1 MSTTTT
7 AGTDQVSLFA
17 QPKAVYAVA
26 FACVISFM
34 GIGLVDPILPS
45 LRTQLKASPSQVTLL
60 FTSYLVVTA
69 FAMLVTNWVS
79 SRLGAKRTLVTGL
92 AIIVVFSALAGTSD
106 SINGIV
112 GFRAGWGLGNALF
125 IATSLAVIV
134 ASATGGFDGAI
145 VLYEAALGLGIAVGP
160 LLGGTLGNISWRGPF
175 FGVAALMAVALI
187 AIVVLL
193 DPVPLPTHHTSP
205 VCAIEGAHPSRTAHA
220 EHHGPALQLGLL
232 HNAWVR
238 TVPDGLSAIQL
249 GLVFFGWGLLV
260 AFFSVFGAPRLQ
272 RRYGTARSLYAALLF
287 FAADLAVI
295 SIFVNNRT
303 VLVVAVITAGIFIG
317 INNTLTTQAV
327 MMVSPVERPVASA
340 AYGFVRFLGGGLA
353 PFAAGKLV
361 ERFNLHVPFA
371 IGALAVVAAVI
382 VLSTAHQMLAQAD
395 RGLDEDSHLATEH
408 GDPTDVTGE
417 IADELGG
424 AGGAIDSLEET
435 HQHAT
440 TRG

>member
-1 MSTTTT
+1 IGPGQRPVHRHIAGRHRRLSHRRVRRCHRSLRSRTGTGHRGRTAAWRHAGQHQLAGPFLRRGCPDGRSTDRHRRAAGSRTT
-7 AGTDQVSLFA
+7 AHAPHV
-17 QPKAVYAVA
+17 
-26 FACVISFM
+26 
-34 GIGLVDPILPS
+34 
-45 LRTQLKASPSQVTLL
+45 
-60 FTSYLVVTA
+60 
-69 FAMLVTNWVS
+69 
-79 SRLGAKRTLVTGL
+79 
-92 AIIVVFSALAGTSD
+92 
-106 SINGIV
+106 
-112 GFRAGWGLGNALF
+112 
-125 IATSLAVIV
+125 
-134 ASATGGFDGAI
+134 
-145 VLYEAALGLGIAVGP
+145 
-160 LLGGTLGNISWRGPF
+160 
-175 FGVAALMAVALI
+175 
-187 AIVVLL
+187 
-193 DPVPLPTHHTSP
+193 P
-205 VCAIEGAHPSRTAHA
+205 VCAIEGAHPPRTAHA
-220 EHHGPALQLGLL
+220 EHHSPALQLGLL
-232 HNAWVR
+232 HNARVR

-272 RRYGTARSLYAALLF
+272 RRYGTARSLYAAPLF
-287 FAADLAVI
+287 FAAALAVI

-395 RGLDEDSHLATEH
+395 HGLDEDSHLATEH

-417 IADELGG
+417 IADEFGG
-424 AGGAIDSLEET
+424 AGGAIDSLEEAR
-435 HQHAT
+435 HHA
-440 TRG
+440 